1 MLLLLP
7 VARGD
12 TGNGLR
18 AASDSP
24 DTHRSDLAD
33 TLSSWQAAFEHPL
46 VCARIAASGSAGIVV
61 KLGFARRMHP

>member
-18 AASDSP
+18 VASDSP

-33 TLSSWQAAFEHPL
+33 TLSSWQVAFDRRPAALESPRVARL
-46 VCARIAASGSAGIVV
+46 V
-61 KLGFARRMHP
+61 

>member
-18 AASDSP
+18 VASDSP
-24 DTHRSDLAD
+24 DTHRSDLVD
-33 TLSSWQAAFEHPL
+33 TLSSWQVAFDRRPAALESPRVARL
-46 VCARIAASGSAGIVV
+46 V
-61 KLGFARRMHP
+61 